1 MGWWRS
7 HGIAVRA
14 GGCLHAIDAE
24 RLTNGHIG
32 SRDHSSFCHQHS
44 SIIAYRIEFAQPE
57 SFKRNQRLH
66 ALITREYQDF
76 NRVQRDTIG
85 GQELL
90 QMLEDDLR
98 KVMNLLVNGFKWSY
112 LYQLVDGLLNDR
124 ACIRIDFLN
133 RQRM

>member
-1 MGWWRS
+1 MGWWWS
-7 HGIAVRA
+7 HGIAVGA

-57 SFKRNQRLH
+57 SFERNQCLH

-76 NRVQRDTIG
+76 NRIQRDTIS

-90 QMLEDDLR
+90 QVLKYDLR
-98 KVMNLLVNGFKWSY
+98 KVMNLFVDRFKRRY

-124 ACIRIDFLN
+124 PGIGIDLLY
-133 RQRM
+133 R